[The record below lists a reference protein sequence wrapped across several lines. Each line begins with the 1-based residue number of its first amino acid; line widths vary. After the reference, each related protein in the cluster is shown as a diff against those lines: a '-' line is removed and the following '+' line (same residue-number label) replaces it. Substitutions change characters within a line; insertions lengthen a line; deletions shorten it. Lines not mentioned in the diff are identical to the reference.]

1 MIEVALIG
9 GTGLVGRETA
19 RRLWASGDVSL
30 TSFVRQAPRARYER
44 KISFEQLLHDGGD
57 HLGMPHIDVAVCCL
71 GTTMKDAGSK
81 GGFRRVDHDYV
92 LAFAKAAQRLGAR
105 QFILVSSVGA
115 NRSARTYYLAVK
127 GEVEAAVARLG
138 FERVDV
144 IRPALLLGNR
154 RRPRLGER
162 LAMLAMTL
170 VRPLLR
176 GPLTRYRAT
185 RADTVARAIVSLV
198 GAGGRG
204 RYLYENPQLDL
215 VDVNV
220 NVN

>member
-1 MIEVALIG
+1 MIG
-9 GTGLVGRETA
+9 GTGLVGRETS
-19 RRLWASGDVSL
+19 RRLWASGEVNL
-30 TSFVRQAPRARYER
+30 TSFVRHAPKARYER
-44 KISFEQLLHDGGD
+44 KISFEQLLHDGGE
-57 HLGMPHIDVAVCCL
+57 HLGMSHIDVAICCL

-115 NRSARTYYLAVK
+115 KRSARTYYLSVK

-144 IRPALLLGNR
+144 IRPGLLLGNR
-154 RRPRLGER
+154 RKPRLGER
-162 LAMLAMTL
+162 LAMLVMPM
-170 VRPLLR
+170 VQPLLR
-176 GPLTRYRAT
+176 GPLARYRAT

-198 GAGGRG
+198 GAAGQGRF
-204 RYLYENPQLDL
+204 LYENPQLDL